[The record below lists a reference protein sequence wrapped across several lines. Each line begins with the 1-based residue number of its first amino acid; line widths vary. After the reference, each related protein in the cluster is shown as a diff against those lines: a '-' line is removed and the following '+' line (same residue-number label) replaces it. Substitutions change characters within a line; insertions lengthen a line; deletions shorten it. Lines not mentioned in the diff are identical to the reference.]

1 MAESVSASSQT
12 ETSQTS
18 PLTGPSSIGS
28 VVFDIQGLQTVH
40 ELPRNLPQLNDKASL
55 DSRLLSKS
63 HPPAHLRDASPDNC
77 FARNYSEKLLEASP
91 RRLRHTTPVYEAPES
106 WQRAKDPSV
115 PLRYGNHRDTK
126 SHSTL
131 MQTPPKKERK
141 AGFRNTLRRMFARR
155 PTGDRISMPNSTV
168 YPRHVSSFKHT
179 LRSTTLTSEQG
190 SGRIHNLRNRRP
202 CKALRLCTHQR
213 RPAYQWPR
221 IPSAVSKDAQPRWRY
236 KQ

>member
-12 ETSQTS
+12 ETS

-28 VVFDIQGLQTVH
+28 AVFDIQGLQTLH
-40 ELPRNLPQLNDKASL
+40 EPPRNLPQLNDNGSL

-63 HPPAHLRDASPDNC
+63 HPPGDLRDASRDNF
-77 FARNYSEKLLEASP
+77 FARSYSEKLLEASP
-91 RRLRHTTPVYEAPES
+91 RRLRHTTPVYEPPES
-106 WQRAKDPSV
+106 WQRAKDPSA
-115 PLRYGNHRDTK
+115 PLRNGNQRGTK

-141 AGFRNTLRRMFARR
+141 AGFRNTLRRMFTRR
-155 PTGDRISMPNSTV
+155 PTGDRVSMPNSTV
-168 YPRHVSSFKHT
+168 YPRHVSSFNYT
-179 LRSTTLTSEQG
+179 LRSIMLTSEQG
-190 SGRIHNLRNRRP
+190 SGRIYNLSNRRP
-202 CKALRLCTHQR
+202 RKALRLRTYQW

-221 IPSAVSKDAQPRWRY
+221 IPSAISKDAQSRWRS